1 MGNKTPGTKKIHP
14 QLKIFG
20 KNIRYLREARN
31 LSLEALSSKTNMSV
45 KVLTDMENRVEFE
58 AKFLVFLC
66 NFYSVSPSKLFSKT
80 FTEDTKSLLRE

>member
-1 MGNKTPGTKKIHP
+1 MDNKTPGTKKIHSE
-14 QLKIFG
+14 LKIFG
-20 KNIRYLREARN
+20 KNIKYLREARN
-31 LSLEALSSKTNMSV
+31 LSLEALSSKTNISV
-45 KVLTDMENRVEFE
+45 KVLTDMENGVDFE